1 MLNKQK
7 WGIRT
12 SRNRLN
18 NALLIL
24 FIYLNGNDAGTK
36 AAERQRFFYKNAEL
50 VQSVCIQG
58 ILMSEWNSGFVFH
71 WERGFAYEKTM
82 DSFKID
88 KDLIQVREAST

>member
-1 MLNKQK
+1 MMQEQK
-7 WGIRT
+7 
-12 SRNRLN
+12 
-18 NALLIL
+18 LLKDSVSSI
-24 FIYLNGNDAGTK
+24 
-36 AAERQRFFYKNAEL
+36 KNAEL